1 MAEFQEYPK
10 GLYLNGEETAENVVV
25 FNKEEEDAK
34 REEGYKMLS
43 DTKELSEKDIL
54 FNEAKELGIDAK
66 KTWGID
72 KLKEAI
78 ANVKED

>member
-10 GLYLNGEETAENVVV
+10 GLYLNGEETSENVVV
-25 FNKEEEDAK
+25 FNKDEEDAK